1 MMMYQEWFE
10 EAKGVMK
17 SRKLKEGRQLND
29 QKKKDK
35 STSNDQQKTTQKT
48 KDQATRTPLK
58 TTGSGWTVLVFH
70 PPLVTPVVL
79 LLNDTCIIWLG
90 VFLWRLTPLSAIFQL
105 YHGGQFYWWRKQ
117 EYPLKTT
124 DLSQVTDKLYHMM
137 LYTPPWSR
145 FELTIS
151 VMIDTDCIG
160 SC

>member
-90 VFLWRLTPLSAIFQL
+90 FLWYPDGTFWHKEFN
-105 YHGGQFYWWRKQ
+105 YH
-117 EYPLKTT
+117 
-124 DLSQVTDKLYHMM
+124 
-137 LYTPPWSR
+137 
-145 FELTIS
+145 
-151 VMIDTDCIG
+151 
-160 SC
+160 